1 MLVSGGSTFAA
12 GAAPSTPV
20 RLNAADTERLGW
32 SPQRLDGVF
41 GYAASLGT
49 DTLMIVTDGETVGAM
64 GDLGRQYHVHSVRK
78 ALLSALVGQHVGSGD
93 RQIPLD
99 ATLAEL
105 GIDDRP
111 NPLTPL
117 QKQAIVLHLVKSVS
131 GINHAAAAEGGL
143 MKEKQLR
150 LGTGENQPGTVWAYN
165 NWDYNA
171 LTTVFERRTGMR
183 VADAFL
189 TGIAGPLSMRDFTP
203 DAVSYTKA
211 PELSQH
217 SAAMFR
223 MSGRDLALFGA
234 LYLNQGSVNGRRI
247 LPKTWIAR
255 VSTDPVDTGD
265 AGLRSGHSYLWWIPG
280 PETGL
285 PNGTFAAFG
294 FGRQAVFVIPAWRT
308 VIVHQA
314 DTTELI
320 KRLFGPDDDGS
331 TTTSRLVQMILTCR
345 TVAGDASEFCRQHR
359 FIGRREFDRL
369 VTLIVNARR

>member
-1 MLVSGGSTFAA
+1 MPATLRLRLVVFSLILVSVVAVAMLVSGGSTFAA

-150 LGTGENQPGTVWAYN
+150 LGTGENPA
-165 NWDYNA
+165 
-171 LTTVFERRTGMR
+171 
-183 VADAFL
+183 
-189 TGIAGPLSMRDFTP
+189 RD
-203 DAVSYTKA
+203 
-211 PELSQH
+211 
-217 SAAMFR
+217 
-223 MSGRDLALFGA
+223 
-234 LYLNQGSVNGRRI
+234 
-247 LPKTWIAR
+247 
-255 VSTDPVDTGD
+255 
-265 AGLRSGHSYLWWIPG
+265 GL
-280 PETGL
+280 GL
-285 PNGTFAAFG
+285 QQLGLQ
-294 FGRQAVFVIPAWRT
+294 R
-308 VIVHQA
+308 
-314 DTTELI
+314 
-320 KRLFGPDDDGS
+320 PDDGVRTAHGHARCGCISDRH
-331 TTTSRLVQMILTCR
+331 SRSLVH
-345 TVAGDASEFCRQHR
+345 A
-359 FIGRREFDRL
+359 
-369 VTLIVNARR
+369 